1 MSSFVQ
7 YINWFFQSFSEAH
20 ALDSGYKQK
29 GPLLFGCKSA
39 KESFVILEFE

>member
-29 GPLLFGCKSA
+29 RPLYSDANLQRS
-39 KESFVILEFE
+39 LL

>member
-1 MSSFVQ
+1 MSSLVQ

-29 GPLLFGCKSA
+29 GRFYSDANLQRSLL
-39 KESFVILEFE
+39 